1 MSRGRFSYSFQNFD
15 PERMARA
22 SGRDLRISP
31 KHSVEL
37 LREIRGMMLNDA
49 LRYLDDVIALKR
61 PVPMRSFNDSQGH
74 KPGKGFGPGRYPV
87 KVAKAVKKVLLNAKN
102 NAEQKGLDPDRL
114 KIIHAAAHR
123 GPVLRGY
130 IPKAFGRATPFNEQT
145 THIEIVVE
153 EIRR

>member
-15 PERMARA
+15 PDRMARA

-31 KHSVEL
+31 KHSIEL
-37 LREIRGMMLNDA
+37 LREIKGMMLNDA
-49 LRYLDDVIALKR
+49 IKYLDDVIALKR
-61 PVPMRSFNDSQGH
+61 PVPMRRFNDSQGH

-114 KIIHAAAHR
+114 RIIHAAAQR

-130 IPKAFGRATPFNEQT
+130 IPRAFGRATPFNEQT

-153 EIRR
+153 EVRR